1 MRESPGG
8 DVMRVSVVGG
18 GAWGT
23 ALASHC
29 VRAELPVRMWVREP
43 EVATAINERH
53 ENPVFLPEVELPG
66 ELRAACDL
74 GEALEGA
81 EMVLVVVPSEHSRR
95 IYREMRPLLPAAAI
109 LVSATKGLEKDT
121 LQRMSEVV
129 LEEAPAHPVAVLS
142 GPSFALEVARA
153 LPTAVVAAS
162 HDHAVAESIQ
172 QTLSSASF
180 RVYSSEDVVGVE
192 LAGALK
198 NVIAIAAGIVDGLG
212 YGHNTLAGLITRGLA
227 EISRLAG
234 ALGGRPETLAG
245 LAGLGD
251 LVLTCTGELSRNR
264 RVGQRLGRGLSLAE
278 ASAGLVAEGVRT
290 TLVACAL
297 AQREAIEMPIARQM
311 KAVLY
316 EGKTPRAALEELMLR
331 TLKRE

>member
-1 MRESPGG
+1 
-8 DVMRVSVVGG
+8 MRVSVVGG

-29 VRAELPVRMWVREP
+29 ARAGLPVRMWVREP
-43 EVATAINERH
+43 EVAAAINERR
-53 ENPVFLPEVELPG
+53 ENSTFLPGVELPA
-66 ELRAACDL
+66 ELQAVSGL

-81 EMVLVVVPSEHSRR
+81 KMVLVVVPSEYSRG
-95 IYREMRPLLPAAAI
+95 IYREMAPLLPPGAA
-109 LVSATKGLEKDT
+109 LVSATKGLEIDT
-121 LQRMSEVV
+121 LRSMSEVAA
-129 LEEAPAHPVAVLS
+129 EEAPGHPVAVLS

-153 LPTAVVAAS
+153 QPTAVVAAAR
-162 HDHAVAESIQ
+162 DHAVAQSIQ
-172 QTLSSASF
+172 HGLSTRTF

-234 ALGGRPETLAG
+234 ARGGRPETLAG

-251 LVLTCTGELSRNR
+251 LVLTCTGSLSRNR
-264 RVGQRLGRGLSLAE
+264 RVGQGLGRGLSLAA

-290 TLVACAL
+290 TRAACAL
-297 AQREAIEMPIARQM
+297 AAREGIEMPIAGQM

-316 EGKTPRAALEELMLR
+316 DGKAPREALEELMLR
-331 TLKRE
+331 SLKRE